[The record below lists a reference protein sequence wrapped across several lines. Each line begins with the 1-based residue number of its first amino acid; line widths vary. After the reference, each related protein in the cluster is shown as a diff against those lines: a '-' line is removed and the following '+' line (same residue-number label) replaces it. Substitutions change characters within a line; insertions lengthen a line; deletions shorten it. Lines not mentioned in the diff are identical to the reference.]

1 MLPLSLLF
9 KRFLKLGATAYG
21 GPAIA
26 GQMKK
31 TIVKDLAWLKEPEFM
46 QGIALC
52 QLIPGATFVQMSAY
66 IGYRL
71 RGIGGALVCMAG
83 FVLPAFILILI
94 LSAIYFRFG
103 DLWIVQSLFKGLA
116 PIIVAIVLD
125 AFINFGKPMVKDW
138 KAIII
143 VGLAFAGFVFHMNI
157 VLVFVIAGALAL
169 LMRLAVSEKAL
180 PSPTPSG
187 AAKRN
192 APYLLGLAAIVI
204 TLFVV
209 CYFLNEQLFYLALI
223 MAKVG
228 ALAFG
233 GGFTTIGLIQLDV
246 VERFHWVST
255 KEFLDGIVMGQVTPG
270 PIVITATF
278 LGYKLAGFLGAAMAT
293 VAIFTSDFFILSL
306 LIPYYDRLRG
316 IKSVRIMEQGI
327 LAAFVGMLGLVLYN
341 FGRTTFVDIPSILFA
356 VGAFIA
362 LLKKIDLSYILLIG
376 AILSILTFGVLL

>member
-1 MLPLSLLF
+1 VYSLSLLF

-26 GQMKK
+26 QHMKK
-31 TIVKDLAWLKEPEFM
+31 VIVIDLGWLKEPEFM

-83 FVLPAFILILI
+83 FVLPAFTLILI

-103 DLWIVQSLFKGLA
+103 DLWLVQSLFKGLA

-138 KAIII
+138 KAIVI
-143 VGLAFAGFVFHMNI
+143 VGLAFAGFVFHLNI
-157 VLVFVIAGALAL
+157 VLVFLIAGALAL
-169 LMRLAVSEKAL
+169 LMRLAVSGKAM
-180 PSPTPSG
+180 PSQVPSG

-192 APYLLGLAAIVI
+192 APYLLGLAVIII
-204 TLFVV
+204 TLFFV

-246 VERFHWVST
+246 VERFQWVST

-316 IKSVRIMEQGI
+316 IKAVRIMEQGI

-341 FGRTTFVDIPSILFA
+341 FGRTTFVDIPTVLFA
-356 VGAFIA
+356 VGAFVA
-362 LLKKIDLSYILLIG
+362 LSKKVDLLYILLTG
-376 AILSILTFGVLL
+376 AVLSILVFGLIL

>member
-1 MLPLSLLF
+1 VYSLRLLF

-26 GQMKK
+26 QHMKK
-31 TIVKDLAWLKEPEFM
+31 VIVKDLGWLKEPEFM
-46 QGIALC
+46 QGVALC

-71 RGIGGALVCMAG
+71 RGIGGALACMAG
-83 FVLPAFILILI
+83 FVLPAFVLMLI

-103 DLWIVQSLFKGLA
+103 DLWLVQSLFKGLA

-138 KAIII
+138 KTIII

-157 VLVFVIAGALAL
+157 VLVFVIAGVLAL
-169 LMRLAVSEKAL
+169 LMRLGVPDKAL
-180 PSPTPSG
+180 PSQMPSG
-187 AAKRN
+187 ARKRN
-192 APYLLGLAAIVI
+192 APYLLGLAAIII

-306 LIPYYDRLRG
+306 LIPYYDRLKG
-316 IKSVRIMEQGI
+316 IKTVRIMEQGI
-327 LAAFVGMLGLVLYN
+327 LAAFVGMLGLVVYN

-362 LLKKIDLSYILLIG
+362 LLKKIDLSYILLTG
-376 AILSILTFGVLL
+376 AILSILLFGFLL

>member
-1 MLPLSLLF
+1 MYPLSLLF

-26 GQMKK
+26 QHMKK
-31 TIVKDLAWLKEPEFM
+31 TIVKDLGWLKEPEFM

-52 QLIPGATFVQMSAY
+52 QLLPGATFVQMSAY
-66 IGYRL
+66 VGYRL
-71 RGIGGALVCMAG
+71 RGIGGALACMAG
-83 FVLPAFILILI
+83 FVLPAFVLMLI

-103 DLWIVQSLFKGLA
+103 DLWLVQSLFKGLA
-116 PIIVAIVLD
+116 PIIVAIILD
-125 AFINFGKPMVKDW
+125 AFINFGKPMAKDW

-143 VGLAFAGFVFHMNI
+143 VVLAFAGFVFHMNV
-157 VLVFVIAGALAL
+157 VLVFLFSGALGL
-169 LMRLAVSEKAL
+169 LLRLAVSEKAL
-180 PSPTPSG
+180 PPPVPSG
-187 AAKRN
+187 GAKRN
-192 APYLLGLAAIVI
+192 AHYLLGLAAIII
-204 TLFVV
+204 TLFGV
-209 CYFLNEQLFYLALI
+209 CYFLNEQLLYLALI

-293 VAIFTSDFFILSL
+293 MAIFTSDFFILSL
-306 LIPYYDRLRG
+306 VMPYYDRLKG
-316 IKSVRIMEQGI
+316 SKTVRIMEQGI

-341 FGRTTFVDIPSILFA
+341 FGRTTFVDIPTVLFA
-356 VGAFIA
+356 VGAFVA
-362 LLKKIDLSYILLIG
+362 LLKKVELLYILLTG
-376 AILSILTFGVLL
+376 AVLSIVVFGLIL

>member
-1 MLPLSLLF
+1 VYPLRLLF

-26 GQMKK
+26 QQMKK
-31 TIVKDLAWLKEPEFM
+31 MIVKDLGWLKEPEFM
-46 QGIALC
+46 QGVALC

-71 RGIGGALVCMAG
+71 KGIGGALACMAG
-83 FVLPAFILILI
+83 FVLPAFALMLI

-103 DLWIVQSLFKGLA
+103 DLWLVQSLFKGLA

-125 AFINFGKPMVKDW
+125 AFINFGKPLVKDW

-157 VLVFVIAGALAL
+157 ALVFVIAGALAL
-169 LMRLAVSEKAL
+169 LLRLAVSEKAL

-192 APYLLGLAAIVI
+192 ASYLLGLAAIII
-204 TLFVV
+204 TLFAV

-246 VERFHWVST
+246 VERFQWVST
-255 KEFLDGIVMGQVTPG
+255 KEFLDGIVMGQITPG

-316 IKSVRIMEQGI
+316 IKTVRIMEQGI

-341 FGRTTFVDIPSILFA
+341 FGRTTFVDIPSVIFTA
-356 VGAFIA
+356 AAFIA
-362 LLKKIDLSYILLIG
+362 LLKKVDIPYILITG
-376 AILSILTFGVLL
+376 AILSVIIFGFLI

>member
-1 MLPLSLLF
+1 VYPLRLLF

-26 GQMKK
+26 QHMKK
-31 TIVKDLAWLKEPEFM
+31 VIVKDLGWLKEPEFM
-46 QGIALC
+46 QGVALC

-71 RGIGGALVCMAG
+71 RGIGGALACMAG
-83 FVLPAFILILI
+83 FVLPAFVLMLI

-103 DLWIVQSLFKGLA
+103 DLWLVQSLFKGLA

-125 AFINFGKPMVKDW
+125 AFINFGKPLVKDW

-157 VLVFVIAGALAL
+157 ALVFVIAGALAL
-169 LMRLAVSEKAL
+169 LLRLAVSEKAL

-192 APYLLGLAAIVI
+192 ASYLLGLAAIII
-204 TLFVV
+204 TLFAV

-246 VERFHWVST
+246 VERFQWVST
-255 KEFLDGIVMGQVTPG
+255 KEFLDGIVMGQITPG

-316 IKSVRIMEQGI
+316 IKTVRIMEQGI

-341 FGRTTFVDIPSILFA
+341 FGRTTFVDIPSVIFTA
-356 VGAFIA
+356 AAFIA
-362 LLKKIDLSYILLIG
+362 LLKKVDNPYILITG
-376 AILSILTFGVLL
+376 AILSVVIFGFVI